1 MAAPNPFGNVQL
13 DAFFMNAP
21 QMGLPANVRR
31 RLQNEGL
38 VLISDFNEFKKDQLE
53 QAFKNMRIPIPG
65 IPPVVNDAG
74 IELVPA
80 VPPIPPCLVSA
91 RCALR
96 LNVASLAYH
105 YYINI
110 DRTPTPAN
118 MNYTQV
124 LKGFYTEWESIIKL
138 SEEDR
143 PKVPV
148 LSKNQT
154 PLRWM
159 ESFKDCLYRTYGVRT
174 CPISYVIRSN
184 VEVEDEASDPL
195 DFGNCFGRS
204 GSVLEELIS
213 RLNHTD
219 PLYRTDNALVYSL
232 LDEAMRGT
240 IYAPTIKPFARTKNG
255 RDAWYAIIRSHAGDD
270 KWEDV
275 KKEKINFLMNTK
287 WNGRTYSLDKFTG
300 LHRSAFVMLEEAA
313 LHVNF
318 QVPSQHSRVGYLLDN
333 ITNNDPDLR
342 AALASIRVNT
352 NGMRDNFERAVAFML
367 PVCPYTKHKTNQRR
381 TRHASISDVRLKGK
395 SDSKTGVDLRWHTK
409 EEYSK
414 LTKEQRAELY
424 QWQQTKNGKE
434 AMDKSR
440 RNQNKKMTKKQLK
453 AHIQSLENKLESER
467 DKNMKETNIESK
479 VPSVSEIQAL
489 ISATAPLPPVP
500 SNTPIPKPTKRP
512 DDRYQLA
519 AAAVQQILKRS
530 RKE

>member
-1 MAAPNPFGNVQL
+1 MAAPNPFNNVQL
-13 DAFFMNAP
+13 DAFFTNAP
-21 QMGLPANVRR
+21 QMALPPNVRR
-31 RLQNEGL
+31 RLQDEGL
-38 VLISDFNEFKKDQLE
+38 VHIADFNEFKKDQLE

-65 IPPVVNDAG
+65 VPAIVDEAGVVQVAAIPPV
-74 IELVPA
+74 
-80 VPPIPPCLVSA
+80 PPCLVSA

-105 YYINI
+105 YYLSI

-124 LKGFYTEWESIIKL
+124 LKGFYNEWESIIKL

-174 CPISYVIRSN
+174 CPISYVIRDSP
-184 VEVEDEASDPL
+184 EVEDEDVDPL
-195 DFGNCFGRS
+195 GPGDCFGRS
-204 GSVLEELIS
+204 GSVLEELIA

-232 LDEAMRGT
+232 LDEATRGT

-255 RDAWYAIIRSHAGDD
+255 RNAWYAIITSHAGDD

-275 KKEKINFLMNTK
+275 RKDKTNFLMNTK

-318 QVPSQHSRVGYLLDN
+318 QVPSEHSRVGYLLDN

-342 AALASIRVNT
+342 AALASIRINT
-352 NGMRDNFERAVAFML
+352 DGMRDDFERAVAFML
-367 PVCPYTKHKTNQRR
+367 PVCPYTKHKTSQRR
-381 TRHASISDVRLKGK
+381 TRHAELSDVRLKGK

-409 EEYSK
+409 DEYSR
-414 LTKEQRAELY
+414 LTKEQKSELY

-434 AMDKSR
+434 AMDKSKR
-440 RNQNKKMTKKQLK
+440 SSKRKNLTKKQLK
-453 AHIQSLENKLESER
+453 AQVQSLEQKLV
-467 DKNMKETNIESK
+467 DKGNDLDTNEESK
-479 VPSVSEIQAL
+479 IPSISEIQAL
-489 ISATAPLPPVP
+489 ISSAVPLPPTP
-500 SNTPIPKPTKRP
+500 SSIPVQKPSKKP
-512 DDRYQLA
+512 DDRYHLA

>member
-1 MAAPNPFGNVQL
+1 MA
-13 DAFFMNAP
+13 
-21 QMGLPANVRR
+21 LPPNVRR
-31 RLQNEGL
+31 RLQDEGL
-38 VLISDFNEFKKDQLE
+38 VLVSDFNEFKKDQLD

-65 IPPVVNDAG
+65 IPAVVDAAG
-74 IELVPA
+74 VELVPA
-80 VPPIPPCLVSA
+80 VPPVPPCLVSA

-105 YYINI
+105 YYVNI
-110 DRTPTPAN
+110 GRTPTPAN

-124 LKGFYTEWESIIKL
+124 LKGFHEEWESIIKL

-143 PKVPV
+143 PKVPA

-154 PLRWM
+154 PIRWM

-174 CPISYVIRSN
+174 CPISYVIRESPQ
-184 VEVEDEASDPL
+184 VEPEINDPL
-195 DFGNCFGRS
+195 GPGQCFGRS
-204 GSVLEELIS
+204 GSVLEELIL

-219 PLYRTDNALVYSL
+219 PLYKTDNALVYSL
-232 LDEAMRGT
+232 LDEATRGT

-255 RDAWYAIIRSHAGDD
+255 RAAWNAIITSHAGND
-270 KWEDV
+270 KWDDV
-275 KKEKINFLMNTK
+275 RKEKINFLMNTK

-333 ITNNDPDLR
+333 ITNSDPDLR

-352 NGMRDNFERAVAFML
+352 DGMRDDFERAVAFIL
-367 PVCPYTKHKTNQRR
+367 PVCPYTKNKSNQRR
-381 TRHASISDVRLKGK
+381 NRQAELSDVRLKGK
-395 SDSKTGVDLRWHTK
+395 SDSKTGVDLRWHTR

-414 LTKEQRAELY
+414 LTKEQKAELY

-440 RNQNKKMTKKQLK
+440 KTSKRKNMTKKQLK
-453 AHIQSLENKLESER
+453 AHIQSLEQRLEN
-467 DKNMKETNIESK
+467 DKKINHDETE
-479 VPSVSEIQAL
+479 VPSVAEIQAL
-489 ISATAPLPPVP
+489 ISAATPLPPPP
-500 SNTPIPKPTKRP
+500 SAIPVPKPSKSNV
-512 DDRYQLA
+512 DRYQLA
-519 AAAVQQILKRS
+519 AAAVQQIMKRS